1 MTLPF
6 VRFLHWTVP
15 AVDTAGW
22 MRYFALR
29 CFYLLPCRAF
39 FHFACYI
46 FNKLVQNEFMPQLLQ
61 IVLRISQNV
70 CLKAIT
76 TKLVVA
82 ITEGDKA
89 SLLGSSDNRGLV
101 SRINKEVR
109 LVNPKNS
116 QITQPIKWINELE
129 RRFLKQIPVAINTEK
144 GIQSLAVSELQNKMT
159 LRLRLGPVRTA
170 ETTKVGEEVEA
181 KSLVQCQR
189 NCRVESWWKPI
200 QGFFKNEGSH
210 HTIQLYCLWYRLKGF

>member
-29 CFYLLPCRAF
+29 CVYLHPCCAF

-109 LVNPKNS
+109 LVNPKKFPNNS
-116 QITQPIKWINELE
+116 ANKVNKWTGETL
-129 RRFLKQIPVAINTEK
+129 LKTNTS
-144 GIQSLAVSELQNKMT
+144 GNKY
-159 LRLRLGPVRTA
+159 RKRCSIFSCQRTA
-170 ETTKVGEEVEA
+170 KQDDIETPSRPSQDGW
-181 KSLVQCQR
+181 
-189 NCRVESWWKPI
+189 N
-200 QGFFKNEGSH
+200 H
-210 HTIQLYCLWYRLKGF
+210 KGGWGGGGQVPGTVPAEL